1 VSVDLANQYVARANA
16 YSRALVRRDLLGGEH
31 ITAAASYRLD
41 ALLDAA
47 WEALPPDIQ
56 ERETADNAW
65 HCWAHK
71 TATVYAAIMNR
82 RRFPLVYAQRNGLQA
97 RWSAGTDER
106 SEFARAR
113 WNRLR
118 EKVKSLNHEI
128 EAKEHAL
135 YVARMAELQIG
146 RRCTALVVLPMA
158 A

>member
-1 VSVDLANQYVARANA
+1 MSVDLANQYIARANA

-82 RRFPLVYAQRNGLQA
+82 RRFPLVYAQRDGLQA

-113 WNRLR
+113 WARLHRRVIELNR
-118 EKVKSLNHEI
+118 EI
-128 EAKEHAL
+128 EAHERAL
-135 YVARMAELQIG
+135 YQARMAELQIG
-146 RRCTALVVLPMA
+146 RRCMALVVLPMA